1 MIVKKKKCVSCG
13 DEFEPRNIGNTTIR
27 TKRCLACIGIQ
38 NLSKIKQDKVKKKK
52 IKLMTTQDWLKIAQT
67 HFNHYIRLR
76 DKGNPCVSCG
86 NEIKGVTHASHY
98 LSSGGHSSTR
108 FNEDNTNSCCFKCN
122 VMLSSNAIEY
132 RRRLIEKIGIERVE
146 HIEKLSQEHKRWE
159 LSEIQEIIRIYKE
172 KVKLL
177 K

>member
-1 MIVKKKKCVSCG
+1 MIKTKICKSCQE
-13 DEFEPRNIGNTTIR
+13 EFEPRNMGNTTIR
-27 TKRCLACIGIQ
+27 TNKCLKCIALA
-38 NLSKIKQDKVKKKK
+38 NLVKIKKDVVAKKKEG
-52 IKLMTTQDWLKIAQT
+52 LMTNQDWLKIAQT
-67 HFNHYIRLR
+67 HFNHFIRLR

-108 FNEDNTNSCCFKCN
+108 FNEDNTHSSCFKCN

-159 LSEIQEIIRIYKE
+159 LSEIKEIIRIYKE